1 MKKRF
6 FSMLIAVSMIM
17 SILPVYVVQAEHC
30 PGNYEVLFST
40 FNYGATNNGPSED
53 VVVSFNEAKMVKVIT
68 TYHWN
73 NGYGKT
79 PGSVS
84 IYKDGNLDGTWTAT
98 ARGGS
103 GASNVNWDVFPD
115 YVMEPG
121 HTYKIVDSDIAS
133 WSCNESSGYRGF
145 VEICGYAAEGGT
157 TPDPIEDAK
166 AKALEESGLYA
177 INITDAGAAQID
189 TWAST
194 GHGKGS
200 VMFPVMSLTPM
211 DWEEPLGYFFRATGE
226 PTLHKLTV
234 YGSKHIDESDITLAG
249 VRSTGVFQ
257 ETVYGEGEETLYAYT
272 VPFMTHTEDFTISV
286 KVDGQTALDIPCTH
300 IPPEAPHPYVTN
312 LYPEDYTE
320 NKDGYLESFTV
331 KIGGFSLP
339 ADKSSYKF
347 QRNIDTEPYYNTDFA
362 ECSAISAKDEYGEF
376 TLTFTL
382 KENLGIYDLQWLDL
396 LINDSTAWFLS
407 KADHLTANYNGVYNY
422 NGQEQGSNA
431 RIASPY
437 AAANRAEST
446 VKSPKFSVPEEAD
459 ETPVNIGITPNDY
472 EGGKICYSTD
482 GGSTWSKWA
491 NIGSSISVPLSNGNG
506 DYNIIFKYKKDG
518 LEEKQ
523 SNTYTVTLAVPD
535 KEPEVVPKVT
545 LPTVTTK
552 QNIQA
557 TIAAGSYLGG
567 KYAYT
572 TDGWKTSTD
581 YMPVSSKVNVTLPDE
596 YGVYSVA
603 FVFVKEG
610 YISYKTEEI
619 AVDYNDGMAA
629 APTSGGIIDVSSGK
643 EVSKKGDSYII
654 SGDKESV
661 YRIYAI
667 APEGQALEAIF
678 KNADGTEAVTKT
690 LSFNSGRKQYEA
702 EITREDMKNAASV
715 DLRVKATGGGL
726 AGHELTLKLKF
737 VEKAFIKALYAPT
750 VHYDVKK
757 DNNGTYYALK
767 PGAVISG
774 AFESAAGEDRT
785 HGMTLTYLTASGES
799 KTVTANAEGDKNG
812 QYYASVTLPEDT
824 ASLKQISY
832 ELLSEGKVESSATYN
847 VENYRV
853 EANTNITG
861 IGENYIGT
869 TFTLKGADTNKVI
882 VLTEKNYS
890 SIPLGDIKTG
900 EYTYEISGTSGHI
913 VGGTVSVTRDSDI
926 ALSDLPALGSVTAQT
941 TGFVSE
947 NSGKEV
953 NPKATVV
960 LNIKTPDGKEIK
972 VRGVAGE
979 KMEQIPVGSTGKAE
993 LSYDEQSYDEIQNL
1007 TGGVQN
1013 ITVSGDES
1021 ITAEYKPF
1029 TYRTI
1034 RGSVWGIKT
1043 YPSGFVSTFVPGGA
1057 KVVVTQEIN
1066 RGGKTEIYTQTAT
1079 VDNLSTT
1086 GNRGRWSVRCY
1097 DNIPAK
1103 IEAKAFTWGTE
1114 TRTVTENGNVNLGQ
1128 ITMTYGAEMI
1138 VKLEAKVET
1147 PASVKADG
1155 SNYFGEND
1163 SVQSSVD
1170 SSFINV
1176 DRIDAGGKTYYR
1188 SSGAYEVETVN
1199 GQAYLKIKEG
1209 IVVGNES
1216 IGVHAY
1222 GSSDYG
1228 NMTLSLGAWGQDV
1241 SVVEDKE
1248 TGNPVARFTAI
1259 NYGGELRATVVDN
1272 AKSGMTGFLVLFDSD
1287 TMCTYAKGTGILS
1300 VAYPQYMTNAEKTV
1314 VSLMV
1319 RDEDADA
1326 MTEILNTNCKAI
1338 YDTIPNGDLQHD
1350 AYYRLRDYDRKLP
1363 YVKMGLP
1370 QNRIVYLDTLIPT
1383 QNIGTEFLPPYRFTY
1398 HFELSDNPGKVW
1410 LVGTLEK
1417 RFPEQIDKD
1426 PLRSFEIFV
1435 PQGDDFWT
1443 ANENDLVASSNFYA
1457 DGRLISPPNVWRKD
1471 SVTKSSIVA
1480 EIPLGSGNIAAC
1492 NVVLKYGGQWNGLD
1506 STEQKFTCIEHIPM
1520 FTIVN
1525 PGDVY
1530 IADQLKSQG
1539 LGNKSAEIQAGWKLN
1554 LAMRIFSTDD
1564 DDENIITLYD
1574 NGTEI
1579 KRFNVSKDKYVY
1591 NDTGESI
1598 ILGGSLQKIP
1608 VSLTDNLHA
1617 GVHVLWAERTY
1628 HGEIMQTEPIVFS
1641 LVEGAEHNEIYI
1653 SELNWTH
1660 WNSRIPGQ
1668 PDKMYFE
1675 NLSDIAGAN
1684 IWVWPGKRH
1693 QMSFKV
1699 NNATSKELEG
1709 VTVAYQTLEAKTVQ
1723 IPAGA
1728 TSATFDGLTSLSSGY
1743 QSVTKRIE
1751 CRLISENR
1759 NSNYSIW
1766 GFDDADMGYLQGFEF
1781 EFQYNAAIKK
1791 EVASMTLSEMEDL
1804 ETDSFYRA
1812 HSLGDVPDLDSM
1824 AETISE
1830 MTDDEVVQ
1838 ANKGF
1843 SNTAETLPELN
1854 FSVKENTGKKFRM
1867 ELENPTDKISEFTV
1881 TMQENGTAQ
1890 LPDVWSLMDTEREYG
1905 NQNPDEEGWEV
1916 TWAEFDTEQG
1926 EVLIRMAYYEG
1937 DDENGKGAILTHNT
1951 YYLPDEV
1958 TDTIIG
1964 GSSSSEGGSTSIGT
1978 GGEIGG
1984 GTGGTAVISPTSPT
1998 LNDLTQNWQ
2007 SGTNDDHWTKT
2018 VYDYSSFIYSVGDI
2032 GYRAVKDFLWF
2043 GNQIS
2048 LNPNDWSPTPDLYKI
2063 YNWDETSKFAKGAD
2077 VTFKVLGVAD
2087 TVITWAKG
2095 PSGNDPNT
2103 LRQLLSMVQDEKARK
2118 SLEWQIK
2125 DYEELRKS
2133 IYASEGTYSTF
2144 NTAVGFIPGGI
2155 VAKVGLFIGGLV
2167 NSYLTNDAKSNN
2179 NQVYNSTL
2187 HDIQLQL
2194 KIEKR
2199 RAEIKAA
2206 KSYDEAQQWLHDRMD
2221 HFYGKGKW
2229 SQHALQEELK
2239 YWVLV
2244 RFPDGTVKYV
2254 WHEKV
2259 PNFSVY
2265 LDPSG
2270 YVFEGSEDNRI
2281 DDVKATLYYSD
2292 TEDGNYSVWTDPS
2305 GEQYNPQYTSDEG
2318 RYSWMVPTGWWKVL
2332 YEKEG
2337 YLPSLTNPMAVPPIH
2352 TAVNIGLLSNE
2363 APKAAISADN
2373 GKMTVL
2379 FSKYMQLESLIRL
2392 FEDETYAGKE
2402 FDASAFTIQFYDKNG
2417 VAIPGTVTFP
2427 DKIANTGYLG
2437 SAYSREVID
2446 SDWFVRTAIFTPE
2459 DKTVDLSSATWVFAD
2474 GIKSYS
2480 GVELDKNG
2488 SPENLYLISLN
2499 AGEGTL
2505 SIPSLITSSNGSL
2518 SKLPSPVRE
2527 GYTFDGWYTS
2537 QTGGTKVTTDTVFD
2551 SNTTLYA
2558 HWAKESTDSGDSGK
2572 THGGGG
2578 GGISKYEVTAVKAD
2592 NGSVSLSP
2600 TNAAKGST
2608 VTITV
2613 SPDEGYRLAGLTVT
2627 DQNGKEIAITEKDGK
2642 YTFIMPTGKA
2652 TVTPVFEKADG
2663 AVKNP
2668 FVDVKN
2674 SDYFYDAVLW
2684 AVNGNI
2690 TKGTSDTTFSPNE
2703 SCTRAQTVTFLWRAA
2718 GSPEPKKTKNP
2729 FTDINEDDYYYK
2741 AVLWAYQNGITSGT
2755 TNSTFSPEESVTRA
2769 QTVTFLYRLEGEKTE
2784 SKTPLTDISNDD
2796 YYYDSVLWAYENG
2809 ITSGTTDT
2817 TFSPNNDCLRAQII
2831 TFLHRCYN

>member
-6 FSMLIAVSMIM
+6 FCMFIVI
-17 SILPVYVVQAEHC
+17 SIIISVLPVYVQAEETVFEET
-30 PGNYEVLFST
+30 GISY
-40 FNYGATNNGPSED
+40 
-53 VVVSFNEAKMVKVIT
+53 I
-68 TYHWN
+68 
-73 NGYGKT
+73 
-79 PGSVS
+79 S
-84 IYKDGNLDGTWTAT
+84 I
-98 ARGGS
+98 S
-103 GASNVNWDVFPD
+103 
-115 YVMEPG
+115 
-121 HTYKIVDSDIAS
+121 
-133 WSCNESSGYRGF
+133 
-145 VEICGYAAEGGT
+145 
-157 TPDPIEDAK
+157 
-166 AKALEESGLYA
+166 
-177 INITDAGAAQID
+177 DAGAGRSMAMP
-189 TWAST
+189 WASCRSS
-194 GHGKGS
+194 KGS
-200 VMFPVMSLTPM
+200 VMFPVTSI
-211 DWEEPLGYFFRATGE
+211 EPDDEPVEYFFRASDA
-226 PTLHKLTV
+226 PTMHLLTL
-234 YGSKHIDESDITLAG
+234 YGTKQLDMSEMWINGVRAAG
-249 VRSTGVFQ
+249 VFD
-257 ETVYGEGEETLYAYT
+257 EKIYGDEEEEVLYSYT
-272 VPFMTHTEDFTISV
+272 IPMLVHSSDCEFYIFANSKQLTSV
-286 KVDGQTALDIPCTH
+286 RCTH
-300 IPPEAPHPYVTN
+300 IPDNSTRPLVTD
-312 LYPEDYTE
+312 LYPYEYTE
-320 NKDGYLESFTV
+320 NSDGYLSSFTV
-331 KIGGFSLP
+331 KASGFSMP
-339 ADKSSYKF
+339 TDKSAYKF
-347 QRNIDTEPYYNTDFA
+347 VRQIEAEPYMDTDFA
-362 ECSAISAKDEYGEF
+362 ECTEVSEKDDYGMF
-376 TLTFTL
+376 TLTFELT
-382 KENLGIYDLQWLDL
+382 ENLGFNDLIWLDL
-396 LINDSTAWFLS
+396 LINDTTPYFFCKS
-407 KADHLTANYNGVYNY
+407 DHLEKNIDNTYSFTDYDG
-422 NGQEQGSNA
+422 GSNA

-437 AAANRAEST
+437 YAANGGITA
-446 VKSPKFSVPEEAD
+446 VKPPVFSVPSNVT
-459 ETPVNIGITPNDY
+459 ETSANVTVTPNDY
-472 EGGKICYSTD
+472 DGGQISYSTD
-482 GGSTWSKWA
+482 GGQTFSAWQT
-491 NIGSSISVPLSNGNG
+491 IGTAISVPLTDGNG
-506 DYNIIFKYKKDG
+506 SYDVVFRFKKDG
-518 LEEKQ
+518 LDEKT
-523 SNTYTVTLAVPD
+523 SKTYTITLAIPD
-535 KEPEVVPKVT
+535 KDPEI
-545 LPTVTTK
+545 LPTVSIPETTLN
-552 QNIQA
+552 QIITA
-557 TIAAGSYLGG
+557 TITAGSYTGG
-567 KYAYT
+567 SMSWSVDEDSW
-572 TDGWKTSTD
+572 TDFI
-581 YMPVSSKVNVTLPDE
+581 PVSNAANITLPDE
-596 YGVYSVA
+596 YGQHSIYFAFRKNGIKSYTSNALSVT
-603 FVFVKEG
+603 
-610 YISYKTEEI
+610 YT
-619 AVDYNDGMAA
+619 DGKAPRPTAA
-629 APTSGGIIDVSSGK
+629 GIIDLQ
-643 EVSKKGDSYII
+643 D
-654 SGDKESV
+654 
-661 YRIYAI
+661 
-667 APEGQALEAIF
+667 
-678 KNADGTEAVTKT
+678 N
-690 LSFNSGRKQYEA
+690 A
-702 EITREDMKNAASV
+702 EITQIGGTYQLCGNSDTSFCFYVSAPETARLEAVFRDKNGAEIVSKDMTYNNSRYVVNADYTEIKSAEAV
-715 DLRVKATGGGL
+715 AFRVKAENGGP
-726 AGHELTLKLKF
+726 AGHELILSLK
-737 VEKAFIKALYAPT
+737 VSEKGFIKEIYAPS
-750 VHYDVKK
+750 VPFVLSK
-757 DNNGTYYALK
+757 DGMLMYRNIAPNST
-767 PGAVISG
+767 ISG
-774 AFESAAGEDRT
+774 AFEANVGEGFSQRITVSYISDDDSTKSASS
-785 HGMTLTYLTASGES
+785 L
-799 KTVTANAEGDKNG
+799 ANPDENG
-812 QYYASVTLPEDT
+812 QFFASVTLPDDVK
-824 ASLKQISY
+824 SLVGIDY
-832 ELLSEGKVESSATYN
+832 ELLKDGKTDSKISYPMTL
-847 VENYRV
+847 YRV
-853 EANTNITG
+853 SANTSVLG
-861 IGENYIGT
+861 IPAEYIGT
-869 TFTLKGADTNKVI
+869 TFTIKELDKYV
-882 VLTEKNYS
+882 VLTENNYAG
-890 SIPLGDIKTG
+890 IELGDIPTG
-900 EYTYEISGTSGHI
+900 TYNYEITGLSGHI
-913 VGGTVSVTRDSDI
+913 IGGAVTVKRNENI
-926 ALSDLPALGSVTAQT
+926 ILSGLPALGSVTAT
-941 TGFVSE
+941 TSGFTSE
-947 NSGKEV
+947 ANGKEI
-953 NPKATVV
+953 NPKASVI
-960 LNIKTPDGKEIK
+960 LNITTPDGKEIK
-972 VRGVAGE
+972 VHGVSGE

-993 LSYDEQSYDEIQNL
+993 LSYDEQSYDEIQSL
-1007 TGGVQN
+1007 AGATQD
-1013 ITVSGDES
+1013 ITISGNEH

-1034 RGSVWGIKT
+1034 SGSVWGTKT
-1043 YPSGFVSTFVPGGA
+1043 YPNGFVSTFVPGGA

-1079 VDNLSTT
+1079 VDALSTS

-1114 TRTVTENGNVNLGQ
+1114 TRNITENGNVNLGQ
-1128 ITMTYGAEMI
+1128 ITMTYGEEMI
-1138 VKLEAKVET
+1138 VKLEAMVET

-1155 SNYFGEND
+1155 SNYFAESD
-1163 SVQSSVD
+1163 SVQSLVD
-1170 SSFINV
+1170 SSFIDV

-1188 SSGAYEVETVN
+1188 SSGAYAVETVN

-1216 IGVHAY
+1216 VGVHAY
-1222 GSSDYG
+1222 GNSEYG
-1228 NMTLSLGAWGQDV
+1228 NMTLSLGAWGQSA

-1259 NYGGELRATVVDN
+1259 NYGGELRATVVDD

-1287 TMCTYAKGTGILS
+1287 TMCTYAQGTGMLR
-1300 VAYPQYMTNAEKTV
+1300 VAYPQYMTTSEKTV

-1319 RDEDADA
+1319 RNEDADA

-1338 YDTIPNGDLQHD
+1338 YDAIPNGDLQHD

-1370 QNRIVYLDTLIPT
+1370 QNRIVYLDNLLPT
-1383 QNIGTEFLPPYRFTY
+1383 QNVGTEFLPPYRFTY

-1457 DGRLISPPNVWRKD
+1457 DGRLISAPNVWRKD

-1530 IADQLKSQG
+1530 IADQLKSQR
-1539 LGNKSAEIQAGWKLN
+1539 LGNKPSEIQAGWKLN

-1564 DDENIITLYD
+1564 EDENIIALYD

-1579 KRFNVSKDKYVY
+1579 KRFNVSKGKYVY

-1617 GVHVLWAERTY
+1617 GVHILWAERTY
-1628 HGEIMQTEPIVFS
+1628 HGEIMQTEPVIFS
-1641 LVEGAEHNEIYI
+1641 LIEGAEHNEIYI

-1668 PDKMYFE
+1668 ADKMYFE

-1709 VTVAYQTLEAKTVQ
+1709 VTVAYQTLEARTVQ

-1728 TSATFDGLTSLSSGY
+1728 TAATFDGLTSLSSGY

-1781 EFQYNAAIKK
+1781 EFQYNAAIEK
-1791 EVASMTLSEMEDL
+1791 EVVSMTLSEMDKL
-1804 ETDSFYRA
+1804 ETDSFYKA
-1812 HSLGDVPDLDSM
+1812 HSLGDVPNLADK
-1824 AETISE
+1824 AQTISE
-1830 MTDDEVVQ
+1830 MTDKEVVQ
-1838 ANKGF
+1838 ANKGL
-1843 SNTAETLPELN
+1843 SNTAEVLPELN
-1854 FSVKENTGKKFRM
+1854 FSVKENTDKKFRM
-1867 ELENPTDKISEFTV
+1867 ELAKPTDKISEFTV

-2007 SGTNDDHWTKT
+2007 SGTNNDHWTKT

-2048 LNPNDWSPTPDLYKI
+2048 MNPNDWSPTPDLYKI

-2077 VTFKVLGVAD
+2077 VTFKVLGIAD
-2087 TVITWAKG
+2087 TAITWAKG
-2095 PSGNDPNT
+2095 PSGNDPKT

-2118 SLEWQIK
+2118 SLEWQIR

-2144 NTAVGFIPGGI
+2144 NTAAGFIPGGI

-2206 KSYDEAQQWLHDRMD
+2206 KSYDEAQQWLKDRMD

-2259 PNFSVY
+2259 PTFEVY
-2265 LDPSG
+2265 IDPSG
-2270 YVFEGSEDNRI
+2270 YVFEGTEDNRI
-2281 DDVKATLYYSD
+2281 EDVRATLYYSD
-2292 TEDGNYSVWTDPS
+2292 AEDGNYAVWKDPT
-2305 GEQYNPQYTSDEG
+2305 GEQYNPQYTGDEG
-2318 RYSWMVPTGWWKVL
+2318 RYSWMVPNGWWKVL

-2337 YLPSLTNPMAVPPIH
+2337 YKTAESKPMPVPPIH

-2363 APKAAISADN
+2363 APKATVTAAN
-2373 GKMTVL
+2373 GKIYVL
-2379 FSKYMQLESLIRL
+2379 FSKYMQLESLINI
-2392 FEDETYAGKE
+2392 FGDENYTDNS
-2402 FDASAFTIQFYDKNG
+2402 FNSSAFAVHFYDKNNA
-2417 VAIPGTVTFP
+2417 AISGTVSFP
-2427 DKIANTGYLG
+2427 DKIANVGYKGTGYG
-2437 SAYSREVID
+2437 QDIVD
-2446 SDWFVRTAIFTPE
+2446 SDWFVRTAVFTPN
-2459 DKTVDLSSATWVFAD
+2459 DASVDLSGVTKTFSD
-2474 GIKSYS
+2474 GIVSYS
-2480 GVELDKNG
+2480 GVALSNEIADNKLVILDASG
-2488 SPENLYLISLN
+2488 
-2499 AGEGTL
+2499 GTL
-2505 SIPSLITSSNGSL
+2505 SISSLLTNENGYLSS
-2518 SKLPSPVRE
+2518 LPSPIYD
-2527 GYTFDGWYTS
+2527 GHTFDGWFTAKI
-2537 QTGGTKVTTDTVFD
+2537 GGDKVTVETQFADNV
-2551 SNTTLYA
+2551 TLFA
-2558 HWAKESTDSGDSGK
+2558 HWTEIPDTQTQSTHSYRPPVIEIKGNDTDTDSG
-2572 THGGGG
+2572 
-2578 GGISKYEVTAVKAD
+2578 
-2592 NGSVSLSP
+2592 N
-2600 TNAAKGST
+2600 
-2608 VTITV
+2608 
-2613 SPDEGYRLAGLTVT
+2613 
-2627 DQNGKEIAITEKDGK
+2627 DG
-2642 YTFIMPTGKA
+2642 
-2652 TVTPVFEKADG
+2652 EDG
-2663 AVKNP
+2663 EDLNIENP
-2668 FVDVKN
+2668 FSDVKN
-2674 SDYFYDAVLW
+2674 TEYYYDAVLW
-2684 AVNGNI
+2684 AVKNNI
-2690 TKGTSDTTFSPNE
+2690 ASGTSESMFSPE
-2703 SCTRAQTVTFLWRAA
+2703 DTCTRAQTITFLWRAA
-2718 GSPEPKKTKNP
+2718 GEPEPKKTKNP

-2741 AVLWAYQNGITSGT
+2741 AVLWAYENGITSGT
-2755 TNSTFSPEESVTRA
+2755 TTGTFSPKDSVTRA

-2784 SKTPLTDISNDD
+2784 GETPLTDISNSD

-2809 ITSGTTDT
+2809 ITSGTTET
-2817 TFSPNNDCLRAQII
+2817 TFSPSDDCLRAQII
-2831 TFLHRCYN
+2831 TFLYRCYN